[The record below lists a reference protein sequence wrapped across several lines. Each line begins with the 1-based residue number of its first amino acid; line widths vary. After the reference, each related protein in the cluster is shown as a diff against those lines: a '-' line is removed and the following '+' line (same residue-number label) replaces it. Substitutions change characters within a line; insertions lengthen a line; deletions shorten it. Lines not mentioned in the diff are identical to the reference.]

1 MKNSELKKIINE
13 EIRKIIAEELSEA
26 PMATPGQSDKLQK
39 NVDLALKS
47 IKNSSL
53 RAKVKSL
60 IDDPDAMKSLKNTT
74 QRAAFL
80 TAMALAAEINPMQ
93 FTSAISIVKK
103 NLSNR
108 YGNL

>member
-26 PMATPGQSDKLQK
+26 PMMRSAGESDKLQK

-47 IKNSSL
+47 IKSSAL

-60 IDDPDAMKSLKNTT
+60 IEDPDAMKSLKNTA

-80 TAMALAAEINPMQ
+80 TAMALAADINPTQ
-93 FTSAISIVKK
+93 FTSAIALVKK
-103 NLSNR
+103 NLK
-108 YGNL
+108 